1 MAEGKRAAAL
11 SAAVGLITAS
21 RYEMDMPADYRED
34 GLTDADLFQ
43 AVTKVAGWLVR
54 HGPDG
59 DRLLAEIGAYAGWIG
74 SGADLPP
81 ERDDEAS

>member
-1 MAEGKRAAAL
+1 MPEGKRAAAL

-21 RYEMDMPADYRED
+21 RYEMVMPTDFGED
-34 GLTDADLFQ
+34 GLTEADLFL

-74 SGADLPP
+74 SGADVPSD
-81 ERDDEAS
+81 RVDEAS